1 MKANAALLD
10 SLNTFIHFPM
20 NLVQKSH
27 VLLRDFFC
35 NNSPK
40 IAVDAT
46 LGRGRDALFLF
57 ESLADGGI
65 LYGFDV
71 QKAALEESRSLIN
84 SLPCSSRKK
93 FNFFLESHSNMHFL
107 LPLDCRGKV
116 NAICF
121 NLGWLPKS
129 DKTIT
134 TSAHSTLSA
143 LEGAL
148 NLINPENFALSV
160 LSYRGHSGGMEECA
174 TVGDFFSNNFPHAEI
189 FGDFENPISPV
200 LFFASN
206 KNI

>member
-1 MKANAALLD
+1 MLD

-93 FNFFLESHSNMHFL
+93 FNFFFKWSDNISTPGSNQNISFIDSRDTL
-107 LPLDCRGKV
+107 GKV
-116 NAICF
+116 
-121 NLGWLPKS
+121 
-129 DKTIT
+129 
-134 TSAHSTLSA
+134 
-143 LEGAL
+143 L
-148 NLINPENFALSV
+148 NFMA
-160 LSYRGHSGGMEECA
+160 
-174 TVGDFFSNNFPHAEI
+174 
-189 FGDFENPISPV
+189 
-200 LFFASN
+200 
-206 KNI
+206 